1 MNCPNCGANGSF
13 GDNFCARCGA
23 SKRSRLP
30 VRREPSPPPA
40 LWQAAAPVVVRGAA
54 LVLAGVLSEW
64 LLRSA
69 TKRALRVPLGSR
81 KPARSRALAKRDDG
95 AGAPEGAVSISETV
109 VMRRV
114 VLRRLGKLGAGDR

>member
-1 MNCPNCGANGSF
+1 MNCPNCGASGSF
-13 GDNFCARCGA
+13 DDNFCARCGA
-23 SKRSRLP
+23 EKRSRLP
-30 VRREPSPPPA
+30 VRREPLQPPA

-69 TKRALRVPLGSR
+69 TKRALRIPLGGGKR
-81 KPARSRALAKRDDG
+81 PKSRALVRRKNG
-95 AGAPEGAVSISETV
+95 AGATEGAVAISETL

-114 VLRRLGKLGAGDR
+114 EMRRLGNPGANDR